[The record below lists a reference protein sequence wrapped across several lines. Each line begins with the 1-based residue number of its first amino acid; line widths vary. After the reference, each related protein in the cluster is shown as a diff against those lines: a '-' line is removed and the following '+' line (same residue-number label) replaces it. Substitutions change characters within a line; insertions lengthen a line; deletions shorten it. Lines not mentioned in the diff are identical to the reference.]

1 MYFSKSLFVTTLEG
15 RYLPIPAIFDWGI
28 AAILV
33 EKRRLLALKN
43 YANIKKL
50 GRPPIFS
57 IMNGLVLPNP

>member
-33 EKRRLLALKN
+33 EKRRL
-43 YANIKKL
+43 
-50 GRPPIFS
+50 
-57 IMNGLVLPNP
+57 